1 MRISTTSLLTVLA
14 AAAVSMPSK
23 NTLVSA
29 NGVGD
34 GEGRLREGHKR
45 RELASHRRRME
56 QNRRALLLD
65 DYEVEDNL
73 ADLKRQYFEFHGK
86 ELTDEMI
93 EAALEKAHA
102 DAGGK
107 AFGPDRKIHMYGSVD
122 EFDRES
128 TPDNVVWMDEVDS
141 EDHPDYQ
148 HRHLLTH
155 RRTQVVRRQNMY
167 IVAGNSPGWQNNRG
181 RNEFF
186 CVSLYSL
193 DKQNYLPQMG
203 EMVTLRNCYTTP
215 GKAIALRYAND
226 FTIRT
231 LNDNIYYTWCIRV
244 KKPKKNQEARI
255 DTCNFFDPNEVW
267 NLFVADRT
275 WRPGENADLDL
286 CMTSQNNPSDGG
298 KLQLEMCDEQYN
310 FPNDDRRRRRNR
322 QLALPGPEEGEQEDH
337 QDIEAS
343 SQQDAERELEEEDAV
358 ERMLG
363 NRRQRKRMERRRR
376 RKNNKKKNDNN
387 DGQRWYQGSNA
398 LRMRQVWITCTE
410 TDTCRLNTE
419 GFLDCNLITACQPD
433 GILP

>member
-1 MRISTTSLLTVLA
+1 
-14 AAAVSMPSK
+14 
-23 NTLVSA
+23 
-29 NGVGD
+29 
-34 GEGRLREGHKR
+34 
-45 RELASHRRRME
+45 ME

-65 DYEVEDNL
+65 DYEVDTNM
-73 ADLKRQYFEFHGK
+73 ANLKRQYFDFHGK

-93 EAALEKAHA
+93 EAALDKAHA

-122 EFDRES
+122 DFDRES
-128 TPDNVVWMDEVDS
+128 TPDNVVWMDEVHS

-155 RRTQVVRRQNMY
+155 RRTQVVRRQDMY

-193 DKQNYLPQMG
+193 DKQNYLPEMG

-226 FTIRT
+226 FSIRT

-244 KKPKKNQEARI
+244 KKPNKNQEARI

-267 NLFVADRT
+267 NLFVNDRT

-310 FPNDDRRRRRNR
+310 FPNDRRRQR
-322 QLALPGPEEGEQEDH
+322 QLALPGPGG
-337 QDIEAS
+337 
-343 SQQDAERELEEEDAV
+343 DAEEHDEEDAREEDDAV

-363 NRRQRKRMERRRR
+363 NRRR
-376 RKNNKKKNDNN
+376 RKKRLARKNKRKNKKKKNN
-387 DGQRWYQGSNA
+387 NNKDDGQRWYQGSDA
-398 LRMRQVWITCTE
+398 LRMRQVWIPCAKTE
-410 TDTCRLNTE
+410 TCNLNIE
-419 GFLDCNLITACQPD
+419 GFLDCNLIIACQPD

>member
-1 MRISTTSLLTVLA
+1 MRISTTSLVTVLA
-14 AAAVSMPSK
+14 AAAVGVPS
-23 NTLVSA
+23 NGLVSA

-34 GEGRLREGHKR
+34 GEGRLRESHKR
-45 RELASHRRRME
+45 RELTSHRRRME

-65 DYEVEDNL
+65 DYEVDTNM
-73 ADLKRQYFEFHGK
+73 ANLKRQYFDFHGK

-122 EFDRES
+122 DFDRES

-193 DKQNYLPQMG
+193 DKQNYLPEMG

-226 FTIRT
+226 FSIRT
-231 LNDNIYYTWCIRV
+231 LNDNIYYTWCVRV
-244 KKPKKNQEARI
+244 KKPNKNQEARI

-298 KLQLEMCDEQYN
+298 KLQLEICDEQYN
-310 FPNDDRRRRRNR
+310 FPNPNDRRRQR
-322 QLALPGPEEGEQEDH
+322 QLALPGPGGDAEEHDEEGAREED
-337 QDIEAS
+337 
-343 SQQDAERELEEEDAV
+343 DAV

-363 NRRQRKRMERRRR
+363 NRRRKRKRLARKNKRKNN
-376 RKNNKKKNDNN
+376 KNNKKKNNSNN
-387 DGQRWYQGSNA
+387 NEDDGQRWYQGSNA
-398 LRMRQVWITCTE
+398 LRMRQVWITCAE
-410 TDTCRLNTE
+410 TDTCNLNIN

>member
-1 MRISTTSLLTVLA
+1 MVLA
-14 AAAVSMPSK
+14 AAAVGIPS

-29 NGVGD
+29 NRVAD
-34 GEGRLREGHKR
+34 GEGRLRESHKR

-65 DYEVEDNL
+65 DYEVDTNL
-73 ADLKRQYFEFHGK
+73 ADLKRQYFDFHGT
-86 ELTDEMI
+86 ELTDGMI
-93 EAALEKAHA
+93 EAALEKSHG

-128 TPDNVVWMDEVDS
+128 TPQNVVWMDEVDS

-155 RRTQVVRRQNMY
+155 RRTQVIRRQNMY

-193 DKQNYLPQMG
+193 DKQNYLPQQG

-231 LNDNIYYTWCIRV
+231 LNDNIYYTWCVGV
-244 KKPKKNQEARI
+244 KKPNKNQEARI

-267 NLFVADRT
+267 NLFVSDRT

-298 KLQLEMCDEQYN
+298 KLQLERCESQYN
-310 FPNDDRRRRRNR
+310 FPNDRRRRH
-322 QLALPGPEEGEQEDH
+322 LALPGPGGVEEH
-337 QDIEAS
+337 
-343 SQQDAERELEEEDAV
+343 ELEQALSQPEDVHEEDDAV

-363 NRRQRKRMERRRR
+363 SRRRRKRMERRRK
-376 RKNNKKKNDNN
+376 RKNKNKKKNNN
-387 DGQRWYQGSNA
+387 DSQRWYQGSNA
-398 LRMRQVWITCTE
+398 LRMRQVWITCAE

>member
-1 MRISTTSLLTVLA
+1 MKISATSLVMVLA
-14 AAAVSMPSK
+14 AAAASMPP
-23 NTLVSA
+23 NALVFA
-29 NGVGD
+29 KGVGD
-34 GEGRLREGHKR
+34 GDGHLREGHKR

-65 DYEVEDNL
+65 DYEVETNL

-86 ELTDEMI
+86 VLTDDMI
-93 EAALEKAHA
+93 EAALKKAHA

-122 EFDRES
+122 DFDRES
-128 TPDNVVWMDEVDS
+128 TPENVVWMDEVDS

-148 HRHLLTH
+148 HRRLLTH

-181 RNEFF
+181 RNDFF

-215 GKAIALRYAND
+215 GKAIALRYADD

-275 WRPGENADLDL
+275 WRPAENADLDL

-310 FPNDDRRRRRNR
+310 FPNDRRHRRKR
-322 QLALPGPEEGEQEDH
+322 QLALPGPEGHEDDHEVEALAQEDT
-337 QDIEAS
+337 QEM
-343 SQQDAERELEEEDAV
+343 EEEDAL
-358 ERMLG
+358 ERILG
-363 NRRQRKRMERRRR
+363 ERRRR
-376 RKNNKKKNDNN
+376 KRLERRQRRKNKKNKKKNSD
-387 DGQRWYQGSNA
+387 DGQRWYQGSDA
-398 LRMRQVWITCTE
+398 LRMRQVWITCAE
-410 TDTCRLNTE
+410 TDTCRLNIQ

-433 GILP
+433 NILP